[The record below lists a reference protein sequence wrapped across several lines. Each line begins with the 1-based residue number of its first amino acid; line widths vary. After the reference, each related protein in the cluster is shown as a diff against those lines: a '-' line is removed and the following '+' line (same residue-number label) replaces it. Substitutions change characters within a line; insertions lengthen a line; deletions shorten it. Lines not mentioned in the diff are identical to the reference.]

1 MQTNQYQAL
10 AMRTAKMFPT
20 LQANLDHA
28 ALGIGSET
36 GELAETIAG
45 NWMELSDSQG
55 VVNIGE
61 ECGDGCWYA
70 ALMSD
75 TMNWKFE
82 DLLIT
87 DPAVVREMSF
97 GLHKA
102 AQTFSPA
109 ALQLMLTAFSGEILT
124 IIKGF
129 QVYNKTPDADKL
141 KRYLSL
147 YVTTL
152 AFMSEVHGLLFADV
166 LDTNIAKLQKRFPDK
181 YSDADALARADKV
194 E

>member
-1 MQTNQYQAL
+1 MHTNQYQAL
-10 AMRTAKMFPT
+10 AMRTAKMFAT
-20 LQANLDHA
+20 LQLNLDHA

-70 ALMSD
+70 ALASHHMG
-75 TMNWKFE
+75 WKFE

-87 DPAVVREMSF
+87 DPMVVRELSF

-102 AQTFSPA
+102 AQTASPA

-124 IIKGF
+124 IVKGF
-129 QVYNKTPDADKL
+129 QVYGKTPDADKL
-141 KRYLSL
+141 KTHLSL

-152 AFMSEVHGLLFADV
+152 AYMSEVHGLLFADV
-166 LDTNIAKLQKRFPDK
+166 LDQNIEKLRKRFPDK
-181 YSDADALARADKV
+181 YSDADAMARADKA
-194 E
+194 

>member
-109 ALQLMLTAFSGEILT
+109 ALQLMLTAFSGVAGNDRSGRLT
-124 IIKGF
+124 
-129 QVYNKTPDADKL
+129 P
-141 KRYLSL
+141 
-147 YVTTL
+147 
-152 AFMSEVHGLLFADV
+152 
-166 LDTNIAKLQKRFPDK
+166 TNISAITRSLKPAAHD
-181 YSDADALARADKV
+181 SDGRTR
-194 E
+194 